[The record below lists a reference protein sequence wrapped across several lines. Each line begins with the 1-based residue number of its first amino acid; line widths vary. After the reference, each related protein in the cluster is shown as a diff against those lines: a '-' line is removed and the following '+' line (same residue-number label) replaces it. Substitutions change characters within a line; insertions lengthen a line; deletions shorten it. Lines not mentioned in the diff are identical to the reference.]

1 MGDPRKRPE
10 WELREEEEK
19 LFSKFD
25 TPLERVLKIVV
36 VVGFCIGFFVWVAW
50 GLIWP
55 FIALGLSFSG
65 GFLAGILK
73 MLL

>member
-25 TPLERVLKIVV
+25 TPLERTVKIIVL
-36 VVGFCIGFFVWVAW
+36 VGFCIGFVGWVAW
-50 GLIWP
+50 ILIWP
-55 FIALGLSFSG
+55 FITLGLSFSG

-73 MLL
+73 MLF